1 MTVDA
6 GRADRWDFFI
16 SYTQAD
22 RAWAEWIAWILEEA
36 GYRVLIQAWDLVP
49 GSNWIQRMQDGITGA
64 ERTVA
69 VLSPDYL
76 AGQYAT
82 AEWQAAWKSDPAG
95 LQRKLLITRVRE
107 CERPGLLS
115 GVVGEDLFGIPE
127 AEAQVRVRKMVSAA
141 ISGRAKPGVAP
152 AFPGSRAIDSEPRFP
167 GALPRI
173 WKVPARNPNFTG
185 RGQELAM
192 LVARV
197 KNGSPVT
204 VQALHGMGGV
214 GKTQL
219 AAEYCHARASDYD
232 LVYWIAAEE
241 PATIADQFTALAS
254 RLGLASASGADPG
267 ALQMMVHDQLR
278 NVPGWLLVFDNA
290 NEVAH
295 IRDWLP
301 TSPLPPG
308 MPGHVIVTTRRR
320 GFAALGSV
328 LELDVIDL
336 PSSVTLL
343 QTRVRS
349 LAHNAAEQ
357 IAEELGRLPLALEQ
371 AAAYLDKT
379 GMPGL
384 EYLDLL
390 RRRASE
396 LYTRGQVSDRRDTIA
411 TLWDITLERIS
422 AKAPAAV
429 ILLQLCAYLAP
440 EPIPPNL
447 FTQHTNTLPPP
458 LDQAAADPLAFSE
471 AIGTL
476 VDYSLAKRTEA
487 GLQLHRLVQGV
498 IRARSA
504 HIATGPPGQ
513 GQPAT
518 VSISMLEV
526 VLSLLSADAPRQIL
540 GAPQDWP
547 RWAELLPH
555 VLAAVSHLGL
565 PGEQQ
570 HTASDNAVWL
580 LDRAATY
587 LEVHARLA
595 EAQPLA
601 ERALTIAQEAHGP
614 DHPLVAARVGNLAL
628 ILDHL
633 GKPHQARPL
642 AERALTIHEA
652 ACGPD
657 HPLVAID
664 LSNLASILVDL
675 GESHQARPLAE
686 RALTIHEAACG
697 PDHPTVAIDLSNL
710 AAILLKLGQ
719 PRQARPLAERALT
732 IDEETYSFNHPRI
745 ATGLGNLAAILQ
757 DLKQPDQA
765 RPLAERALTIDET
778 VYGPDH
784 PAVATRLGNLATVL
798 KDLRQFDQA
807 RPLAERALTIDET
820 VYGPDHPAVGI
831 RLSNLSGI
839 LQNLGQADQALPLA
853 QRAWAIHEATYGP
866 GHLAVA
872 IDLINLVTILQDLGQ
887 LGRAR
892 PLAERALTIYQATY
906 GPYHPS
912 VIRLRYYLDSL
923 A

>member
-1 MTVDA
+1 MTVGA
-6 GRADRWDFFI
+6 GRADKWDFFI

-76 AGQYAT
+76 VGQYAT

-107 CERPGLLS
+107 CDRPGLLS

-141 ISGRAKPGVAP
+141 ISGRAKPGVTP

-192 LVARV
+192 LVTTV

-241 PATIADQFTALAS
+241 PATIADQFTALAGRARPGLRLRS
-254 RLGLASASGADPG
+254 RSGCLADDGARPTAKCAGMAAGLRQRQRGRPYPGLAAHQPAPARHTWTRDRDDTAQGVRCPGKRAGTGRYRPAVFGHAAADPVRG
-267 ALQMMVHDQLR
+267 LAD
-278 NVPGWLLVFDNA
+278 NV
-290 NEVAH
+290 
-295 IRDWLP
+295 
-301 TSPLPPG
+301 
-308 MPGHVIVTTRRR
+308 
-320 GFAALGSV
+320 
-328 LELDVIDL
+328 
-336 PSSVTLL
+336 
-343 QTRVRS
+343 
-349 LAHNAAEQ
+349 AEQ

-396 LYTRGQVSDRRDTIA
+396 LYTRGQVSDRRHTIA

-447 FTQHTNTLPPP
+447 FTQHTNTLPSP

-487 GLQLHRLVQGV
+487 GLLLHRLVQGV

-504 HIATGPPGQ
+504 HIANGPPGQ

-587 LEVHARLA
+587 WKSTPGS
-595 EAQPLA
+595 Q
-601 ERALTIAQEAHGP
+601 
-614 DHPLVAARVGNLAL
+614 
-628 ILDHL
+628 
-633 GKPHQARPL
+633 RPS
-642 AERALTIHEA
+642 R
-652 ACGPD
+652 
-657 HPLVAID
+657 
-664 LSNLASILVDL
+664 
-675 GESHQARPLAE
+675 
-686 RALTIHEAACG
+686 
-697 PDHPTVAIDLSNL
+697 
-710 AAILLKLGQ
+710 
-719 PRQARPLAERALT
+719 
-732 IDEETYSFNHPRI
+732 
-745 ATGLGNLAAILQ
+745 
-757 DLKQPDQA
+757 
-765 RPLAERALTIDET
+765 
-778 VYGPDH
+778 
-784 PAVATRLGNLATVL
+784 
-798 KDLRQFDQA
+798 
-807 RPLAERALTIDET
+807 
-820 VYGPDHPAVGI
+820 
-831 RLSNLSGI
+831 
-839 LQNLGQADQALPLA
+839 
-853 QRAWAIHEATYGP
+853 
-866 GHLAVA
+866 
-872 IDLINLVTILQDLGQ
+872 
-887 LGRAR
+887 
-892 PLAERALTIYQATY
+892 
-906 GPYHPS
+906 
-912 VIRLRYYLDSL
+912 
-923 A
+923 